1 MTSYQRIDAMEIENR
16 LRTHLDELVRLAGGR
31 LTVFRIARIV
41 FDDMRAQ
48 QAAEERANRKQVE
61 EIMAAV
67 TAAHNQPFE
76 CLRAPDRTHP
86 VAWCRHHAIWE
97 VRQRRSDLSLTKIAA
112 WFDREDHTTI
122 LNSIRKF
129 NNAIKDGQYVGERT
143 LVERALS
150 C

>member
-1 MTSYQRIDAMEIENR
+1 MTAYQRIDAMEIENR
-16 LRTHLDELVRLAGGR
+16 LRAHLDELVRLAGGR

-61 EIMAAV
+61 EIMGAV

-76 CLRAPDRTHP
+76 CLRAPDRTHR

-97 VRQRRSDLSLTKIAA
+97 VKQRRPDLSLTKVAA

-129 NNAIKDGQYVGERT
+129 NNAIKEGRYVGERT

>member
-1 MTSYQRIDAMEIENR
+1 MTAYQKIDAMEIENR
-16 LRTHLDELVRLAGGR
+16 LRAHLDELVRLAGGR

-61 EIMAAV
+61 EIMGAV

-76 CLRAPDRTHP
+76 CLRAQDRTHR

-129 NNAIKDGQYVGERT
+129 NNAIKEGQYVGERT

>member
-1 MTSYQRIDAMEIENR
+1 
-16 LRTHLDELVRLAGGR
+16 
-31 LTVFRIARIV
+31 
-41 FDDMRAQ
+41 MRAQ
-48 QAAEERANRKQVE
+48 QAAEERAKRQPVE
-61 EIMAAV
+61 VIMAAV

-76 CLRAPDRTHP
+76 CLRASDRTHK

-129 NNAIKDGQYVGERT
+129 NLAIKEGRYVGERT